1 MNSLIERGDH
11 IKFVFE
17 LYKVELEKI
26 RKKEMSCE
34 TEHEV
39 YDQALDR
46 ALHQWGIFESGM
58 GLCSEPCTRDMA
70 ERYGDLQ
77 KQLKVMEMEKEKLN
91 IMLNKSMANGGSLVK
106 ESV

>member
-11 IKFVFE
+11 IRFVFE

-26 RKKEMSCE
+26 REKEMKCE
-34 TEHEV
+34 EEHMV

-58 GLCSEPCTRDMA
+58 GLCSEPCTREIV
-70 ERYGDLQ
+70 ERYGELR
-77 KQLKVMEMEKEKLN
+77 KHYEELGKEKEKLN
-91 IMLNKSMANGGSLVK
+91 MMLNKSMANGGSLVK
-106 ESV
+106 ETV

>member
-11 IKFVFE
+11 IRFVFE

-26 RKKEMSCE
+26 RKKDMSIDM
-34 TEHEV
+34 EHHV

-70 ERYGDLQ
+70 EKYGDLQ